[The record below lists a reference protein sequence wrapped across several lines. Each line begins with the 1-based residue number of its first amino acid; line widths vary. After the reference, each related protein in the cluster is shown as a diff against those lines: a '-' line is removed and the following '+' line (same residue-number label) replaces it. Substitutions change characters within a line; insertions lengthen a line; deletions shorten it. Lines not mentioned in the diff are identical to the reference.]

1 MKRTR
6 IRIKKT
12 TVISGI
18 VVALATALLPAT
30 AQAQEA
36 GIDYTNTVTVASG
49 AVVELE
55 ADIAT
60 ITFGIRSANKDAAEA
75 TRVLAVKTQSVV
87 DALRAAGVTE
97 QELTVGSVRLGRR
110 TDRRGNFLRYVASSQ
125 VKVKTERLA
134 RLGDIIA
141 AAVDGGASSIGRLS
155 YDVKD
160 RSAAVDQALREA
172 MAFARAKAT
181 ALAEAE
187 GRQVGPAIV
196 ISEYDSRPP
205 RSVSY
210 DGDTGSGGGDALAV
224 AARSI
229 VPLIPPTLEA
239 RARITVTFAL
249 I

>member
-1 MKRTR
+1 MERTR
-6 IRIKKT
+6 PWGKGT
-12 TVISGI
+12 SLVSM
-18 VVALATALLPAT
+18 VLVMAAALVPAT

-36 GIDYTNTVTVASG
+36 GVDYTNTVTVASG
-49 AVVELE
+49 ATVELE
-55 ADIAT
+55 ADVAT
-60 ITFGIRSANKDAAEA
+60 ITFGVRSASKDAAEA
-75 TRVLAVKTQSVV
+75 TRGLAVKTQSVV
-87 DALRAAGVTE
+87 DALMAAGVTQE
-97 QELTVGSVRLGRR
+97 ELTVGSVRLGRR

-125 VKVKTERLA
+125 VKVKTDRLNA
-134 RLGDIIA
+134 LGGIIE
-141 AAVDGGASSIGRLS
+141 AAVTGGASSIGRLS

-172 MAFARAKAT
+172 MVFARAKAT

-187 GRQVGPAIV
+187 NRSVGPAIV

-210 DGDTGSGGGDALAV
+210 DGDEGASSGGLDAIAG
-224 AARSI
+224 AI